1 MFFETNIFKSLCWNN
16 VITTEQRTLPR
27 NGSEIFLPKELNKGC
42 REHFTRFSPL
52 QEINFMINVDSGR
65 LEDNNMILS

>member
-1 MFFETNIFKSLCWNN
+1 MIFQ
-16 VITTEQRTLPR
+16 I
-27 NGSEIFLPKELNKGC
+27 NGIDVHSRGLSYIIY

-52 QEINFMINVDSGR
+52 QEINFMINADSGR